1 MDAKELILLD
11 LKETRRRFLKVA
23 NSISNEYLTWKPD
36 ARAFT
41 IGQMIRHVLLHDY
54 SWFKILTENR
64 LPTEEEKNPLWEVPY
79 TNVQDEIDRFRPYHE
94 QFMAFV
100 VSLDIKD
107 FDSKLIKWPHR
118 PIERYLGD
126 ALERKS
132 YHDAVHTGQLLQYL
146 RMLQIERP
154 DIWD

>member
-1 MDAKELILLD
+1 MNAKELILLD
-11 LKETRRRFLKVA
+11 LKETRRRFLKAVDG
-23 NSISNEYLTWKPD
+23 IPDEYLPWKPD
-36 ARAFT
+36 AGALS
-41 IGQMIRHVLLHDY
+41 IGHMIRHVLLHDY
-54 SWFKILTENR
+54 SWFMILTEQR

-79 TNVQDEIDRFRPYHE
+79 TSVQDEITHSSIYHE
-94 QFMAFV
+94 QFISYV
-100 VSLDIKD
+100 ESLDIAD
-107 FDSKLIKWPHR
+107 FASKLIQWPHR

-146 RMLQIERP
+146 RMLQLDRP

>member
-11 LKETRRRFLKVA
+11 LRETRRRFLKVA

-36 ARAFT
+36 ASAIT

-64 LPTEEEKNPLWEVPY
+64 LPTEEEENPFWEVPY
-79 TNVQDEIDRFRPYHE
+79 TNVHDEIDRFRPYHE
-94 QFMAFV
+94 QFIAFV